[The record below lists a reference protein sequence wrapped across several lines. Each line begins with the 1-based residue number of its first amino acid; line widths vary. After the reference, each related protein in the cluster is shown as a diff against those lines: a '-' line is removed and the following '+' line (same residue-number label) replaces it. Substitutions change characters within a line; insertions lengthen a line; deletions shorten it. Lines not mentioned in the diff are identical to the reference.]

1 MSEEKYDGEGF
12 FGKNSRKNKGMSFFA
27 WVVLVAPIPL
37 IVLTSMKCAL
47 LRGTR
52 SQLAECQKELES
64 ARAEYES
71 VSYSH
76 SNACEKVLAL
86 SEEVK
91 GLKESLGK
99 ANADVK
105 HWKRE
110 TEKMHG
116 SVVVVERRESALKG
130 KYETLASEYEDV
142 KKDNDELNKY
152 LLAMKQST
160 KDKLVEIDKKY
171 IELQLEMRKYKRNY
185 ETLRDCLM
193 RNLETKHAGKQQPE
207 SVKEQS
213 KSGEGLGDQR

>member
-1 MSEEKYDGEGF
+1 MSDEKYEGEGF
-12 FGKNSRKNKGMSFFA
+12 FWKNCRKSKGMSFFA
-27 WVVLVAPIPL
+27 WVAYIAFIPL
-37 IVLTSMKCAL
+37 IVLAIGQSAL
-47 LRGTR
+47 HRGTR

-64 ARAEYES
+64 ARAEFAS

-86 SEEVK
+86 SDEVK

-130 KYETLASEYEDV
+130 KYATLAKEYEDV

-160 KDKLVEIDKKY
+160 KAKLVELDKKY
-171 IELQLEMRKYKRNY
+171 IELQFEMRKYKRNY
-185 ETLRDCLM
+185 ETLRDCLL
-193 RNLETKHAGKQQPE
+193 RNLEQKPQAGKQQ
-207 SVKEQS
+207 
-213 KSGEGLGDQR
+213 